1 MSETHA
7 SAERHPDWDTAAL
20 TRDEARARANV
31 LSVSSY
37 DVSVDVRDAADA
49 ATEAYPVAA
58 RLDFSCSE
66 PGSETWL
73 DWINASVDSV
83 ELNGEP
89 LDVADVAGRNR
100 VRLPGLSAENTV
112 VVRGTSLYSRSGE
125 GMHRYVDPADGQT
138 YLYTQYEPADARR
151 VFPNFEQPDLK
162 ASFTFSLTGPADWVL
177 ASNGVETSRERNDD
191 GSVTVAFRAT
201 RPQST
206 YITTLLA
213 GPYAV
218 FEDCWGGHEATGA
231 DPVDLRI
238 LCRQTLAEHM
248 DAEAV
253 FDITKSGMDFFHGMF
268 GVPYEWGKYDQAFVP
283 EYNLGAMENPG
294 LVTFTEH
301 YIHDTAPT
309 RAQLEGRANTILHEM
324 AHMWFGDL
332 VTMRWWDDLWLKE
345 SFADYMGTLASAEAA
360 GFTEAWSS
368 FASRRKAWAYVQ
380 DQYPTTHPIVADIV
394 DLEAARQNFDG
405 ITYAKGASVLKQLA
419 VFVGREAFEEAA
431 RTYFQRHAWGNA
443 ELKDFLAV
451 LSEASGRDMSAW
463 ADAWLHT
470 AGVPKLRVEI
480 VDGVPV
486 LVQSGEDPTT
496 GAPIRRPHV
505 VQVGVYEPN
514 ASGALMRTGSV
525 TVDVAAG
532 AERTPVRGLEVPE
545 HGVRLV
551 LPNDEDLTYA
561 AVSLD
566 DVSLDAVLT
575 HRIADPLAQASVW
588 ASLWAMVRGGELS
601 AQAFVAAVE
610 ELADTIG
617 PVAVYTQVLSQA
629 AAAVSLYAGADERA
643 GLRSRLG
650 ALLLHHVAELE
661 AGSDRQRATARVLGL
676 LARRDAE
683 LAGRTEQ
690 ALLQDAETAA
700 PGLAVD
706 SEIRWLVLQALA
718 ATGRIDRAGLDAA
731 LAEQR
736 TAKTVVSHTLAVN
749 ALPDAQVKQAAW
761 DAVIAGEDAEG
772 TPLSN
777 DLLSATAEGFATGD
791 PALTADYDQRLFGE
805 LEQLWASRSNGLA
818 SRAISGLFP
827 LLQDAVAGDEAAQEQ
842 HPVLAAAQAWLD
854 GHPDAPGAL
863 RRLVVEH
870 TDSLRRS
877 LRVQSRQE
885 ELQHS

>member
-1 MSETHA
+1 MSETTA
-7 SAERHPDWDTAAL
+7 PAQPRPDWDTAAL
-20 TRDEARARANV
+20 TRDEARARATALTV
-31 LSVSSY
+31 TSY
-37 DVSVDVRDAADA
+37 DVAVDVRNAVDAAA
-49 ATEAYPVAA
+49 EAYPVTAT
-58 RLDFSCSE
+58 LVFSCAD

-73 DWINASVDSV
+73 DWINASVESV
-83 ELNGEP
+83 ELNGVA
-89 LDVADVAGRNR
+89 LDPAEVAGRNR
-100 VRLPGLSAENTV
+100 VRLPGLAAENTV

-125 GMHRYVDPADGQT
+125 GMHRYVDPADGRT

-162 ASFTFSLTGPADWVL
+162 ATFTFSLTGPADWVL
-177 ASNGVETSRERNDD
+177 ASNGVEDTREQNDD
-191 GSVTVAFRAT
+191 GSVTVGFRAT

-218 FEDCWGGHEATGA
+218 FEDRWAGHEATGA
-231 DPVDLRI
+231 APVDLRI
-238 LCRQTLAEHM
+238 LCRSTLAEHM

-253 FDITKSGMDFFHGMF
+253 FEITKNGMDFFHDLF

-332 VTMRWWDDLWLKE
+332 VTMTWWDDLWLKE
-345 SFADYMGTLASAEAA
+345 SFADYMGTLASDEAA
-360 GFTEAWSS
+360 GFTEAWTS

-419 VFVGREAFEEAA
+419 AFVGREAFEEAA
-431 RTYFQRHAWGNA
+431 RTYFRRHAWGNA
-443 ELKDFLAV
+443 ELEDFLAV

-470 AGVPKLRVEI
+470 AGVPRLRVEM
-480 VDGVPV
+480 VDGTPV

-496 GAPIRRPHV
+496 GEPIRRPHV
-505 VQVGVYEPN
+505 LQVGVYEPN
-514 ASGALMRTGSV
+514 ASGALMRTDSA

-532 AERTPVRGLEVPE
+532 VERTPVRGLEVPE

-601 AQAFVAAVE
+601 VPAFVTAVE
-610 ELADTIG
+610 QLADTIT

-629 AAAVSLYAGADERA
+629 ASAVSLYAAAGQRA
-643 GLRSRLG
+643 ELRTRLG
-650 ALLLHHVAELE
+650 SLLLRHVAELE
-661 AGSDRQRATARVLGL
+661 AGSDRQRAAARVLGL

-683 LAGRTEQ
+683 LAGQVEQ
-690 ALLQDAETAA
+690 ALLQEAESSA

-706 SEIRWLVLQALA
+706 AEIRWLVLQALA

-731 LAEQR
+731 LEEQR

-749 ALPDAQVKQAAW
+749 ALPDAAVKQAAW
-761 DAVIAGEDAEG
+761 DAVIAGADADG

-791 PALTADYDQRLFGE
+791 AALTSGYDRQLFGE
-805 LEQLWASRSNGLA
+805 LEQLWSSRSNGLA
-818 SRAISGLFP
+818 SRAIHGLFP
-827 LLQDAVAGDEAAQEQ
+827 LHQDAVAGDEAAQEE
-842 HPVLAAAQAWLD
+842 HPVLAAAQDWID

-863 RRLVVEH
+863 RRLVVEN
-870 TDSLRRS
+870 TDALRRS

-885 ELQHS
+885 DLQHG

>member
-1 MSETHA
+1 MSENT
-7 SAERHPDWDTAAL
+7 SALPRPDWDTAEL
-20 TRDEARARANV
+20 TRDEARGRANV
-31 LSVSSY
+31 VSVRSY
-37 DVSVDVRDAADA
+37 DVCVDVRNAEDAGA
-49 ATEAYPVAA
+49 EAYPVTAT
-58 RLDFSCSE
+58 LVFSCSE

-73 DWINASVDSV
+73 DWINASVESV
-83 ELNGEP
+83 ELNGET
-89 LDVADVAGRNR
+89 LDVAEVAGRNR
-100 VRLPGLSAENTV
+100 VRLPGLAAENTV
-112 VVRGTSLYSRSGE
+112 VLRGTSLYSRSGE

-162 ASFTFSLTGPADWVL
+162 ASFSFRLTGPAAWVL
-177 ASNGVETSRERNDD
+177 ASNGAETSRTKNDD
-191 GSVTVAFRAT
+191 GSVTVAFQAT

-218 FEDCWGGHEATGA
+218 FEDHWGGHEATGA
-231 DPVDLRI
+231 VPVDLRI
-238 LCRQTLAEHM
+238 FCRQTLAEHM
-248 DAEAV
+248 DADAV
-253 FDITKSGMDFFHGMF
+253 FAITKNGLDFFHDLF

-360 GFTEAWSS
+360 GFTEAWTS

-419 VFVGREAFEEAA
+419 AYVGREAFEQAA
-431 RTYFQRHAWGNA
+431 RTYFRRHAWGNA

-470 AGVPKLRVEI
+470 AGVPTLRVDI
-480 VDGVPV
+480 VDGTAV

-496 GAPIRRPHV
+496 GEPIRRPHV

-514 ASGALMRTGSV
+514 ASGALMRTDSV
-525 TVDVAAG
+525 TVDVAEG
-532 AERTPVRGLEVPE
+532 VERTPIRGLEVPE

-566 DVSLDAVLT
+566 QISLDAVLT
-575 HRIADPLAQASVW
+575 HRIADPLAQATVW

-601 AQAFVAAVE
+601 VAAFVDAVE
-610 ELADTIG
+610 ALADTIA
-617 PVAVYTQVLSQA
+617 PVAVYTQVLTQA
-629 AAAVSLYAGADERA
+629 ASAVSLYAAADERA
-643 GLRSRLG
+643 RLRTRLG
-650 ALLLHHVAELE
+650 SLLLRHVAGLE
-661 AGSDRQRATARVLGL
+661 AGSDRQRAAARVLAL
-676 LARRDAE
+676 LARKDAE
-683 LAGRTEQ
+683 LAGQVEQ
-690 ALLQDAETAA
+690 ALVQDAETAA

-706 SEIRWLVLQALA
+706 TEIRWLVLQALA
-718 ATGRIDRAGLDAA
+718 ATGGIDRAGLDTA

-736 TAKTVVSHTLAVN
+736 TAKTVVGHTLAVN
-749 ALPDAQVKQAAW
+749 ALPEAQVKQAAW
-761 DAVIAGEDAEG
+761 DAVISGVDAAGA
-772 TPLSN
+772 PLSN
-777 DLLSATAEGFATGD
+777 DLLSATAEGFATDAGE
-791 PALTADYDQRLFGE
+791 LTAGYGQTLFGE
-805 LEQLWASRSNGLA
+805 LEQLWSSRSNGLA
-818 SRAISGLFP
+818 SRAIHGLFP
-827 LLQDAVAGDEAAQEQ
+827 LHQDAVDGDEAAQEQ
-842 HPVLAAAQAWLD
+842 HPVLAAAQAWID

-863 RRLVVEH
+863 RRLVIEE
-870 TDSLRRS
+870 TDALRRS

-885 ELQHS
+885 ELRHI